1 MLKALQFDYENIPA
15 IILKNQYYEDPLG
28 NKKERFATGDTAIL
42 VLDIINILG
51 NANNIQLSLQ
61 FLMTND
67 ESAFQ

>member
-15 IILKNQYYEDPLG
+15 IILKDKYYEDILG
-28 NKKERFATGDTAIL
+28 NKKERFKSGDTAVL
-42 VLDIINILG
+42 VLNICNVLG

-61 FLMTND
+61 TLMLAD